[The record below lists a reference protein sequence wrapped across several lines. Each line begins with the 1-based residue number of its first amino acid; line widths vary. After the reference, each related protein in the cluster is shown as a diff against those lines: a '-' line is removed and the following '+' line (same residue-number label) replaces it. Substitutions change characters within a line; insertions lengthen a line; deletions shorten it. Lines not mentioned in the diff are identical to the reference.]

1 MTTNIGT
8 IDRAARVI
16 LGVIIVTL
24 TALGKIS
31 PWGWLGVML
40 VITGAIKFC
49 PAYSLFGFKTCK
61 K

>member
-8 IDRAARVI
+8 IDRAARVV
-16 LGVIIVTL
+16 LGIIIVTL

-40 VITGAIKFC
+40 IITGAIKFC

>member
-40 VITGAIKFC
+40 IITGAIKFC

>member
-16 LGVIIVTL
+16 LGIIIVTL

-40 VITGAIKFC
+40 IITGAIKFC

>member
-1 MTTNIGT
+1 MTINIGT

-40 VITGAIKFC
+40 IITGAIKFC

>member
-8 IDRAARVI
+8 IDRTARVI
-16 LGVIIVTL
+16 LGIIIVTL

-40 VITGAIKFC
+40 IITGAIKFC

>member
-1 MTTNIGT
+1 MTINIGT

-16 LGVIIVTL
+16 LGIIIVTL

-40 VITGAIKFC
+40 IITGAIKFC
-49 PAYSLFGFKTCK
+49 PAYSLLGFKTCK

>member
-24 TALGKIS
+24 TVLGKIS

-40 VITGAIKFC
+40 IITGAIKFC

>member
-40 VITGAIKFC
+40 IITATIKFC

>member
-1 MTTNIGT
+1 MTINIGT

-16 LGVIIVTL
+16 LGIIIVTL

-40 VITGAIKFC
+40 IITGAIKFC

>member
-16 LGVIIVTL
+16 LGIIIVTL

-40 VITGAIKFC
+40 IITGTIKFC

>member
-16 LGVIIVTL
+16 LGIIIVTL

-40 VITGAIKFC
+40 MITGAIKFC

>member
-1 MTTNIGT
+1 MTANIGT
-8 IDRAARVI
+8 IDRVARII

-40 VITGAIKFC
+40 IITGAIKFC

>member
-1 MTTNIGT
+1 MTINIGT

-24 TALGKIS
+24 AALGKIS

-40 VITGAIKFC
+40 IITGAIKFC

>member
-16 LGVIIVTL
+16 LGIIIVTL

>member
-40 VITGAIKFC
+40 IITATIKFC
-49 PAYSLFGFKTCK
+49 PAYSLFRFKTCK

>member
-1 MTTNIGT
+1 MTTNVGT

-16 LGVIIVTL
+16 LGIIIVTL

-40 VITGAIKFC
+40 IITGAIKFC

>member
-16 LGVIIVTL
+16 LGLIIVTL